1 MAAHD
6 GPEATV
12 RLLIEAGGEEL
23 LLLTE
28 TDGYTAMHTAALEG
42 RVEVVR
48 LLIETRGGPRLLFLT
63 DMNGDSPLHVAACNG
78 HVDVSRLLVE
88 RGGKR
93 LLTAKDINGHTAE
106 DVATV
111 ALAGMLRRARVAKA
125 GSDVWGQAR
134 PRVSAEVEALAAAR
148 AAAAMAELLAE
159 EAKPGGAAGSAG
171 GSGGG
176 GPARGHKGKSG
187 SGKK

>member
-1 MAAHD
+1 MEVA
-6 GPEATV
+6 
-12 RLLIEAGGEEL
+12 RLLIGAGGQ
-23 LLLTE
+23 
-28 TDGYTAMHTAALEG
+28 
-42 RVEVVR
+42 
-48 LLIETRGGPRLLFLT
+48 RLLFLT
-63 DMNGDSPLHVAACNG
+63 NDGFTPLHAAACYG

-93 LLTAKDINGHTAE
+93 LLAAKDNQGDTAKDIATRCGHG
-106 DVATV
+106 

-134 PRVSAEVEALAAAR
+134 PCVSAEVEALAAAR

-171 GSGGG
+171 GGGG
-176 GPARGHKGKSG
+176 GGAARGRTGKGVSEN
-187 SGKK
+187 KK